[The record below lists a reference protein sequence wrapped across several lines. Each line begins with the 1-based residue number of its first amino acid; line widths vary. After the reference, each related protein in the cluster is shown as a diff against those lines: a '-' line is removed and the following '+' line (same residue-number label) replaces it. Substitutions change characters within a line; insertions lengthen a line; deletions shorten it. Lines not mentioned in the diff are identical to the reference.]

1 MSSRVSESISI
12 LEGIPRITDEQT
24 KELISQLRQLVPELQ
39 NACSQHKSAWK
50 VLEEVCE
57 HLRNFT
63 KETKELNARY
73 HKLLS
78 DIDKDSPQAA
88 IIRSLLDN

>member
-1 MSSRVSESISI
+1 MFFLEAYVLVMVFGARGLTGSSL
-12 LEGIPRITDEQT
+12 LE
-24 KELISQLRQLVPELQ
+24 
-39 NACSQHKSAWK
+39 KSAWK

-57 HLRNFT
+57 HLRSFT